1 MNYYSKIHI
10 ILLEIIISNVI
21 IVYTN
26 NEFKQN
32 IENQTSITINDLNIL
47 IREYPAFIQ
56 LKLQKQ
62 EYYTG
67 KDIARCPMPY
77 NKNTILDDPDVVS
90 TELFNP
96 RKCKKPWTW
105 TRKNE
110 IEVPVPINGT
120 VGKKLG
126 NIIRPC
132 LKNNINIIQCYTHYL
147 NVIESVGLTFVD
159 RFCLFEIEI
168 WDRIKML
175 FNSKTLSLFNIKL
188 NNSILNSIFNTT
200 NQLLNNIYVA
210 STRYYISTLPLDC
223 VANVREKMINNNKKH
238 NNYYPEKRKQLLN
251 CRELMKPK
259 LNYAILDID
268 QYWDWDI
275 NSNCKPDSTE
285 IMTTQY
291 NNDTLGLYLFPYKEP
306 KKISFC
312 V

>member
-77 NKNTILDDPDVVS
+77 NENTILDDADVV
-90 TELFNP
+90 TAELFNP
-96 RKCKKPWTW
+96 RECKKPWTW

-110 IEVPVPINGT
+110 LEVPVPINGT

-126 NIIRPC
+126 EIIRPC
-132 LKNNINIIQCYTHYL
+132 LKNNTNIIQCYTHYL

-159 RFCLFEIEI
+159 RFFLFQIEI
-168 WDRIKML
+168 CDRVLVLMNNVDYIEK
-175 FNSKTLSLFNIKL
+175 FSLFNIKP
-188 NNSILNSIFNTT
+188 NIPKIITFVINFR
-200 NQLLNNIYVA
+200 LLFDNIYDVFKQ
-210 STRYYISTLPLDC
+210 YNISTLPLNC
-223 VANVREKMINNNKKH
+223 VDIVMEKMFDNNNHKH
-238 NNYYPEKRKQLLN
+238 YKTQRKQFLN
-251 CRELMKPK
+251 CRELMK
-259 LNYAILDID
+259 
-268 QYWDWDI
+268 
-275 NSNCKPDSTE
+275 T
-285 IMTTQY
+285 
-291 NNDTLGLYLFPYKEP
+291 
-306 KKISFC
+306 
-312 V
+312 